1 MEKEELITVKGRLIQ
16 GVFALT
22 TRTFLLQIISFVAT
36 FVLTI
41 LLSPSVFGVFFIV
54 SAFISFLSYFSDFG
68 LAAALIQK
76 KEYPTEE
83 EFTSVFTLQQLL
95 VGSLVIV
102 GLVISPF
109 LGSYYKL
116 DSQGIFLLQALII
129 SFFFSSLKTI
139 PSIILER
146 KLKFELLVIPQII
159 EALVFYLTAIILA
172 ILGKGILSF
181 AWAAILRGIVGT
193 IAIYLISPWQIRLN
207 FRFSSIRHLLS
218 FGIPF
223 QANSLLALVK
233 DDLMTLILGKLLPI
247 AHVGY
252 LGWAKKWAEAPL
264 RLIMDNIIRV
274 TFPAFARLQHDKHI
288 LSKALAKSF
297 FFLGFFIF
305 PASLFLILFVNPML
319 HIIPKYSKWEPAL
332 VPFYLFAF
340 SSILSSFSSPIV
352 NALNAIGKIRTT
364 LKLMLFW
371 TVLTW
376 VLVPLFTIKFG
387 FVGASAAYLLIS
399 LTAFLP
405 ILIIRKI
412 LYFPILHSIYKPL
425 VTSIF
430 TLIITFVL
438 LNTGLNLEW
447 VVISFITGI
456 FIYILFTWIWMK
468 DEILPYLPQL
478 TNFFSGKS

>member
-1 MEKEELITVKGRLIQ
+1 MEEELISVKGKLVQ
-16 GVFALT
+16 GVLALT
-22 TRTFLLQIISFVAT
+22 TRTFLLQIISFFAT

-76 KEYPTEE
+76 KEYPTKEE
-83 EFTSVFTLQQLL
+83 LASVFTLQQLL
-95 VGSLVIV
+95 VGSLVIMA
-102 GLVISPF
+102 LIISPY

-116 DSQGIFLLQALII
+116 DPQGIFLLQSLII
-129 SFFFSSLKTI
+129 SFFLSSLKTI

-146 KLKFELLVIPQII
+146 NLKFELLVIPQIL
-159 EALVFYLTAIILA
+159 ETLVFYLTAIILA
-172 ILGKGILSF
+172 VLGKGILSF
-181 AWAAILRGIVGT
+181 AWAAILRGIVGS
-193 IAIYLISPWQIRLN
+193 IAIYIISPWQIRLN
-207 FRFSSIRHLLS
+207 FRFSTIRHLLS

-233 DDLMTLILGKLLPI
+233 DDLVTLILGKLLPI
-247 AHVGY
+247 AHIGY

-274 TFPAFARLQHDKHI
+274 TFPVFARLQHDKNI

-297 FFLGFFIF
+297 FFLSFFIF
-305 PASLFLILFVNPML
+305 PASLFLMLYIKPML
-319 HIIPKYSKWEPAL
+319 HFIPKYSKWEPAL

-371 TVLTW
+371 TILTW
-376 VLVPLFTIKFG
+376 ILVPLFTIKFG
-387 FVGASAAYLLIS
+387 FVGSSAAYFLIS

-405 ILIIRKI
+405 IMIMRKI
-412 LYFPILHSIYKPL
+412 FYFPILHSIYKPF
-425 VTSIF
+425 VTSII
-430 TLIITFVL
+430 TLIITFAF
-438 LNTGLNLEW
+438 LNMGLNLVW
-447 VVISFITGI
+447 VVTSFLTGI
-456 FIYILFTWIWMK
+456 SVYILITLIWMK
-468 DEILPYLPQL
+468 DEIKPYLPKFL
-478 TNFFSGKS
+478 KLNP

>member
-1 MEKEELITVKGRLIQ
+1 MEEELKAVKGRLVR

-22 TRTFLLQIISFVAT
+22 TRTFLLQTISFVAT

-41 LLSPSVFGVFFIV
+41 LLSPSIFGVFFIV

-83 EFTSVFTLQQLL
+83 EFASVFTLQQLL
-95 VGSLVIV
+95 VGSLVI
-102 GLVISPF
+102 GAIVISPY
-109 LGSYYKL
+109 LGNYYKL
-116 DSQGIFLLQALII
+116 DSQGIFLLQALVI
-129 SFFFSSLKTI
+129 SFFLSSLKTI

-146 KLKFELLVIPQII
+146 KLKFELLVIPQIV
-159 EALVFYLTAIILA
+159 ETLTFYLTAILLA

-181 AWAAILRGIVGT
+181 AWAALLRGIVGT
-193 IAIYLISPWQIRLN
+193 IAIFIISPWQIKLN
-207 FRFSSIRHLLS
+207 FRFSIIRHLLS

-233 DDLMTLILGKLLPI
+233 DDLVTLVLGKLLPI

-274 TFPAFARLQHDKHI
+274 TFPAFARLQNDKAV
-288 LSKALAKSF
+288 LAKALSKSF
-297 FFLGFFIF
+297 FFLSFFIF
-305 PASLFLILFVNPML
+305 PASFFLILFVKPML
-319 HIIPKYSKWEPAL
+319 HFIPKYSKWEPAL
-332 VPFYLFAF
+332 LPFYLFAI

-352 NALNAIGKIRTT
+352 NALNAIGKIKTT

-376 VLVPLFTIKFG
+376 VLVPIFTVKFG
-387 FVGASAAYLLIS
+387 FIGASVAYLLIS
-399 LTAFLP
+399 FTAFLP
-405 ILIIRKI
+405 ILILRKI
-412 LYFPILHSIYKPL
+412 LYFPILRSIYKPL
-425 VTSIF
+425 ITSVI
-430 TLIITFVL
+430 TTVITFIL
-438 LNTGLNLEW
+438 LSLNSSLER
-447 VVISFITGI
+447 VMISFIAGI
-456 FIYILFTWIWMK
+456 FIYILITLVWMK
-468 DEILPYLPQL
+468 GEILPYLPKFL
-478 TNFFSGKS
+478 KINP